1 MTPKEKAEE
10 LVEKFAGGLGEKLE
24 MYNSEILIGAKQC
37 ALICVDEILY
47 NFFDGSVKIKDGK
60 KVFQGVWSTSHHAME
75 YYTEV
80 KQEINK
86 L

>member
-10 LVEKFAGGLGEKLE
+10 LVERYEVLTTGWNYIED
-24 MYNSEILIGAKQC
+24 AKKC
-37 ALICVDEILY
+37 ALICVDEILD
-47 NFFDGSVKIKDGK
+47 NFFDGSLKIKDGK

-75 YYTEV
+75 YYNEV

>member
-37 ALICVDEILY
+37 ALICVDE
-47 NFFDGSVKIKDGK
+47 KIKTGIELNGEMFSGFIERLQDIK
-60 KVFQGVWSTSHHAME
+60 E
-75 YYTEV
+75 
-80 KQEINK
+80 EINK